1 MIDETL
7 MAKYRVTVD
16 TGGTFSDFV
25 FFNEDTGA
33 ISITKVPSTPREPF
47 QAVLNGVKE
56 LVDQG
61 VNAKD
66 ISFFCHGTTVGTNAL
81 LEEKGAK
88 TGLLVTQG
96 FRGIYEVMEQT
107 RGYGPATYDLF
118 FEKPRLLAPPYL
130 TEEIPERVDF
140 RGNALKPI
148 DVEASRAA
156 VKRLKKKGV
165 QSVAVCFLFSFLN
178 PDHELKTKA
187 ILAEEF
193 PEATLSLSCEV
204 LPQIREFYRMSTT
217 VINAYIAPVMAN
229 YLGRLGNRLKEMG
242 VMTPKLYI
250 MQSNGGVSTFE
261 GSTKKPVATVLSG
274 PAGGVIASMGT
285 CERIDINNIITFD
298 MGGTSCDVA
307 LIHQGHPV
315 ITTQGKINQRPISL
329 PMLDIHTVSAG
340 GGTIARIDAVGGLQ
354 VGPDSAGA
362 DPGPVSYNRGGQEIT
377 ITDANIVIGVLDP
390 DRFLGGR
397 MKLDKAKAEKMLEDK
412 IARPLGLNPLEAA
425 DGILN
430 IINVKMEEAIKAVS
444 SQRGYDI
451 RDFTLVAFGGGGPMH
466 AGRIAL
472 DLGIPSVL
480 IPLTPGVHSA
490 LGLLMSDVKH
500 DYVRSKLA
508 GLDEL
513 DLNEVNQLFAQ
524 LIDGAKADLRS
535 EGFQENE
542 IRLELFLDLRYAG
555 QGYELTVPCPMPP
568 LKPPDLKLMRER
580 FDAQHEQAS
589 GHKAETEPVEL
600 VSLRLISY
608 GLVPQAK
615 LSPSKPTGRKVND
628 ARTGARKV
636 YFGKQHGMLNCQIY
650 RRDLLEPGH
659 RISGPAIVEQLDT
672 TTVIHPEQEAAVDD
686 YRNIIIKETSKV

>member
-1 MIDETL
+1 MIDGTP

-33 ISITKVPSTPREPF
+33 ISITKVPSTPSEPF
-47 QAVLNGVKE
+47 QAVLNGIKE
-56 LVDQG
+56 LIDEG

-148 DVEASRAA
+148 EVEASRDA
-156 VKRLKKKGV
+156 VKRLQKKGV
-165 QSVAVCFLFSFLN
+165 QSVAICFLFSFLN
-178 PDHELKTKA
+178 PDHELKIKE
-187 ILAEEF
+187 IFAEEF

-217 VINAYIAPVMAN
+217 VINAYIAPVMAS
-229 YLGRLGNRLKEMG
+229 YLGRLEKRLKELG
-242 VMTPKLYI
+242 VTTPKLYI
-250 MQSNGGVSTFE
+250 MQSNGGVSTFD

-285 CERIDINNIITFD
+285 CERIGVNNIITFD

-340 GGTIARIDAVGGLQ
+340 GGTIARIDAVGALQ
-354 VGPDSAGA
+354 VGPHSAGA

-377 ITDANIVIGVLDP
+377 VTDANIVTGVLDP
-390 DRFLGGR
+390 EHFLGGR
-397 MKLDKAKAEKMLEDK
+397 MKLDKPKAEKTLEEK
-412 IARPLGLNPLEAA
+412 IARPLGLNRLEAA
-425 DGILN
+425 DGILS

-513 DLNEVNQLFAQ
+513 ELNETNQLFAQ
-524 LIDGAKADLRS
+524 LIDRATADLQS

-542 IRLELFLDLRYAG
+542 IKLDPFLDLRYAG

-568 LKPPDLKLMRER
+568 LKLADLKLMRER
-580 FDAQHEQAS
+580 FDNQHEQAS

-615 LSPSKPTGRKVND
+615 LSPSKATGRKVSE
-628 ARTGARKV
+628 AKTGERKV
-636 YFGKQHGMLNCQIY
+636 YFGKQHGTLNCQIY
-650 RRDLLEPGH
+650 KRELLEPGH
-659 RISGPAIVEQLDT
+659 RVFGPAIVEQLDT
-672 TTVIHPEQEAAVDD
+672 TTVIHPEQGAAVDD
-686 YRNIIIKETSKV
+686 YRNIIIKETQKA

>member
-1 MIDETL
+1 MIDETP

-33 ISITKVPSTPREPF
+33 LSITKVPSTPREPF

-140 RGNALKPI
+140 RGKALKPI
-148 DVEASRAA
+148 DVEASREA

-178 PDHELKTKA
+178 PEHELKTKA
-187 ILAEEF
+187 ILGEEF

-229 YLGRLGNRLKEMG
+229 YLGRLENRLKEIG
-242 VMTPKLYI
+242 VITPKLYI

-285 CERIDINNIITFD
+285 CERIGVNNIITFD

-354 VGPDSAGA
+354 VGPHSAGA

-377 ITDANIVIGVLDP
+377 VTDANIVTGVLDP
-390 DRFLGGR
+390 DHFLGGR
-397 MKLDKAKAEKMLEDK
+397 MKLDKAKAEKILEEK
-412 IARPLGLNPLEAA
+412 IARPLGLNRLQAA

-513 DLNEVNQLFAQ
+513 DLNEINEFFAQ
-524 LIDGAKADLRS
+524 LVDGAKADLHN

-542 IRLELFLDLRYAG
+542 IKLEPFLDLRYAG
-555 QGYELTVPCPMPP
+555 QGYELTVACPMPP
-568 LKPPDLKLMRER
+568 LALADLKLMRER
-580 FDAQHEQAS
+580 FDTQHEQAS

-615 LSPSKPTGRKVND
+615 LSPSKATGKNVND
-628 ARTGARKV
+628 AKTGERQV

-650 RRDLLEPGH
+650 TRDLLEPGQ

-686 YRNIIIKETSKV
+686 YKNLIVREKA

>member
-1 MIDETL
+1 
-7 MAKYRVTVD
+7 
-16 TGGTFSDFV
+16 
-25 FFNEDTGA
+25 
-33 ISITKVPSTPREPF
+33 
-47 QAVLNGVKE
+47 
-56 LVDQG
+56 
-61 VNAKD
+61 
-66 ISFFCHGTTVGTNAL
+66 VGTNAL

-148 DVEASRAA
+148 DVEASRES

-178 PDHELKTKA
+178 PDHELKIKE
-187 ILAEEF
+187 IFAEEF

-217 VINAYIAPVMAN
+217 VINAYIAPVMAS
-229 YLGRLGNRLKEMG
+229 YISRLENRLKEMG

-250 MQSNGGVSTFE
+250 MQSNGGVSTFD

-285 CERIDINNIITFD
+285 CERIGINNIITFD

-354 VGPDSAGA
+354 VGPHSAGA
-362 DPGPVSYNRGGQEIT
+362 DPGPVSYNRGGEEIT
-377 ITDANIVIGVLDP
+377 VTDANIVTGVLDP
-390 DRFLGGR
+390 NHFLGGR
-397 MKLDKAKAEKMLEDK
+397 MKLDKAKAEKILQEK
-412 IARPLGLNPLEAA
+412 IAKPLGLNPLEAA

-513 DLNEVNQLFAQ
+513 ELNEINQLFAQ
-524 LIDGAKADLRS
+524 LIDRASADLRS
-535 EGFQENE
+535 EGFQDNE
-542 IRLELFLDLRYAG
+542 IKLEPFLDLRYAG
-555 QGYELTVPCPMPP
+555 QGYELTVACPMAP
-568 LKPPDLKLMRER
+568 LKPADLKLMRER
-580 FDAQHEQAS
+580 FDAQHELAS

-615 LSPSKPTGRKVND
+615 LSPSKATGRKVNE
-628 ARTGARKV
+628 AKTGARKV
-636 YFGKQHGMLNCQIY
+636 YFGQQHGMLDCQIY
-650 RRDLLEPGH
+650 TRDLLEPGH
-659 RISGPAIVEQLDT
+659 RISGPGIVEQLDT

-686 YRNIIIKETSKV
+686 YRNLIVKEKA

>member
-1 MIDETL
+1 

-33 ISITKVPSTPREPF
+33 ISITKVPSTPSEPF

-56 LVDQG
+56 LVDNG
-61 VNAKD
+61 VNARD

-148 DVEASRAA
+148 EMEPSREA

-178 PDHELKTKA
+178 PDHELKIKEIFA
-187 ILAEEF
+187 AEF
-193 PEATLSLSCEV
+193 PDATLSLSCEV

-229 YLGRLGNRLKEMG
+229 YISRLENRLKELG

-285 CERIDINNIITFD
+285 CERIGVNNIITFD

-307 LIHQGHPV
+307 LIHQSHPV

-340 GGTIARIDAVGGLQ
+340 GGTIARIDVVGGLQ
-354 VGPDSAGA
+354 VGPHSAGA
-362 DPGPVSYNRGGQEIT
+362 DPGPVSYNRGGEEIT
-377 ITDANIVIGVLDP
+377 VTDANIVTGVLDP
-390 DRFLGGR
+390 DHFLGGR
-397 MKLDKAKAEKMLEDK
+397 MKLDKAKAEKILEEK
-412 IARPLGLNPLEAA
+412 IAKPLGLSRLEAA
-425 DGILN
+425 DGILD

-466 AGRIAL
+466 AGRIAI

-513 DLNEVNQLFAQ
+513 DLDEVNQLFAE
-524 LIDGAKADLRS
+524 LIDRASAELRS
-535 EGFQENE
+535 EGFQDNE
-542 IRLELFLDLRYAG
+542 INLEPFLDLRYAG
-555 QGYELTVPCPMPP
+555 QGYELTVPSPMPP
-568 LKPPDLKLMRER
+568 LKPADLKLMRER
-580 FDAQHEQAS
+580 FDAQHELAS

-615 LSPSKPTGRKVND
+615 LSPSKAMGRKVNE
-628 ARTGARKV
+628 ARSGERKV
-636 YFGKQHGMLNCQIY
+636 YFGKQHGMLHCQIY
-650 RRDLLEPGH
+650 TRDLLEPGH

-672 TTVIHPEQEAAVDD
+672 TTVIHPEQEAAVDE
-686 YRNIIIKETSKV
+686 YKNLIVRKKA

>member
-1 MIDETL
+1 

-56 LVDQG
+56 LVDNG

-130 TEEIPERVDF
+130 TEEVLERVDF

-148 DVEASRAA
+148 EIESSRQA
-156 VKRLKKKGV
+156 VKRLQKKGV

-178 PDHELKTKA
+178 PNHELKIKEIFA
-187 ILAEEF
+187 AEF

-217 VINAYIAPVMAN
+217 VINAYIGPVMAN
-229 YLGRLGNRLKEMG
+229 YISRLENRLKEMG
-242 VMTPKLYI
+242 ITTPKLYI

-285 CERIDINNIITFD
+285 CERIGINNIITFD

-307 LIHQGHPV
+307 LIHQRHPV

-354 VGPDSAGA
+354 VGPHSAGA
-362 DPGPVSYNRGGQEIT
+362 DPGPVSYNRGGEEIT
-377 ITDANIVIGVLDP
+377 VTDANIVTGVLDP
-390 DRFLGGR
+390 DHFLGGR
-397 MKLDKAKAEKMLEDK
+397 MKLDKAKAEKILQEE
-412 IARPLGLNPLEAA
+412 IAKPLGLNALEAA

-524 LIDGAKADLRS
+524 LIDRAGADLRS
-535 EGFQENE
+535 EGFQDNE
-542 IRLELFLDLRYAG
+542 IKLEPFLDLRYAG
-555 QGYELTVPCPMPP
+555 QGYELTVPSPMPP
-568 LKPPDLKLMRER
+568 LKVSDLKLMRER
-580 FDAQHEQAS
+580 FDAQHELAS

-615 LSPSKPTGRKVND
+615 LSPSKATGRKLSQ
-628 ARTGARKV
+628 AKTGERKV

-650 RRDLLEPGH
+650 TRDLLEPGH

-672 TTVIHPEQEAAVDD
+672 TTVIHPEQEAIVDD
-686 YRNIIIKETSKV
+686 YRNLIIKETQKP

>member
-1 MIDETL
+1 

-33 ISITKVPSTPREPF
+33 ISITKVPSTPSEPF

-56 LVDQG
+56 LVDNG
-61 VNAKD
+61 VNARD

-148 DVEASRAA
+148 EMEPSREA

-178 PDHELKTKA
+178 PDHELKIKEIFA
-187 ILAEEF
+187 AEF
-193 PEATLSLSCEV
+193 PDATLSLSCEV

-229 YLGRLGNRLKEMG
+229 YISRLENHLKELG

-285 CERIDINNIITFD
+285 CERIGVNNIITFD

-307 LIHQGHPV
+307 LIHQSHPV

-340 GGTIARIDAVGGLQ
+340 GGTIARIDVVGGLQ
-354 VGPDSAGA
+354 VGPHSAGA
-362 DPGPVSYNRGGQEIT
+362 DPGPVSYNRGGEEIT
-377 ITDANIVIGVLDP
+377 VTDANIVTGVLDP
-390 DRFLGGR
+390 DHFLGGR
-397 MKLDKAKAEKMLEDK
+397 MKLDKAKAEKILEEK
-412 IARPLGLNPLEAA
+412 IAKPLGLSRLEAA
-425 DGILN
+425 DGILD

-466 AGRIAL
+466 AGRIAI

-513 DLNEVNQLFAQ
+513 DLDEVNQLFAE
-524 LIDGAKADLRS
+524 LIDRASAELRS
-535 EGFQENE
+535 EGFRDNE
-542 IRLELFLDLRYAG
+542 INLEPFLDLRYAG
-555 QGYELTVPCPMPP
+555 QGYELTVPSPMPP
-568 LKPPDLKLMRER
+568 LKPADLKLMRER
-580 FDAQHEQAS
+580 FDAQHELAS

-615 LSPSKPTGRKVND
+615 LSPSKAMGRKVNE
-628 ARTGARKV
+628 ARSGERKV
-636 YFGKQHGMLNCQIY
+636 YFGKQHGMLHCQIY
-650 RRDLLEPGH
+650 TRDLLEPGH

-672 TTVIHPEQEAAVDD
+672 TTVIHPEQEAAVDE
-686 YRNIIIKETSKV
+686 YKNLIVRKKA